1 MCLSIFGLLLQ
12 VRHPGIQPP
21 NGQCHLCEDIVCVVV
36 HLVSRA
42 ATALSRETLL
52 LRLHLPLLGLEQR
65 LILLPLRFRRQLL
78 QTLSERLR
86 RGLGFIDERAVYQ

>member
-1 MCLSIFGLLLQ
+1 M
-12 VRHPGIQPP
+12 
-21 NGQCHLCEDIVCVVV
+21 
-36 HLVSRA
+36 
-42 ATALSRETLL
+42 
-52 LRLHLPLLGLEQR
+52 EQR